1 MVVVLS
7 ADKSC
12 LLNFIDKTT
21 STRGRFYCNE
31 SMSTNRTYT
40 TFLDFDIVVSIITA
54 KFLPLIFRIQQIQ
67 RLSLYL

>member
-12 LLNFIDKTT
+12 VLNFIDKTT
-21 STRGRFYCNE
+21 STSGRFYCNE

-54 KFLPLIFRIQQIQ
+54 QYLLLIVRIQQIQ
-67 RLSLYL
+67 KLSVYS